1 MEKVEYSTKMAIKN
15 ILFLTDFSE
24 PSEVALPFAT
34 SIARGYGA
42 RVYALHIFTPDPNVC
57 AAPPKF
63 AIAAIETG
71 EQTAK
76 ARIDSQLA
84 GLEHETIVDWSI
96 DLWDAV
102 QKTIKEKH
110 IDLIV
115 MGTHGRTGADKFLM
129 GSVAEEIFRR
139 SPVPVLT
146 IGPDV
151 RSSIPTGGR
160 FHRLLFATDFTR
172 ASLAASPYA
181 ISLAQENNVKLV
193 LLHVMRTP
201 KLRNDNARNE
211 NGRNEKEQRRFEL
224 SVAEAI
230 HQLYETI
237 PQHADLRFPPESLV
251 EYGDPAD
258 QILALAKARSSDLI
272 VLGVRDA
279 AGRIGPATHLAHATA
294 HRVVA
299 HAPCPVLTVRELA
312 IN

>member
-1 MEKVEYSTKMAIKN
+1 MEKVECSTGISIKN

-42 RVYALHIFTPDPNVC
+42 RVYALHVFTPDPNVC
-57 AAPPKF
+57 GAPAKL

-102 QKTIKEKH
+102 QKTIQEKH

-115 MGTHGRTGADKFLM
+115 MGTHGRTGADKFFM

-151 RSSIPTGGR
+151 RSSVHTGGR
-160 FHRLLFATDFTR
+160 FHRVLFPTDFTG
-172 ASLAASPYA
+172 ASLAAAPYA
-181 ISLAQENNVKLV
+181 ISLAQENNARLV

-201 KLRNDNARNE
+201 ELRNFNSRNE
-211 NGRNEKEQRRFEL
+211 NDQRRFEL

-230 HQLYETI
+230 HQLYETV
-237 PQHADLRFPPESLV
+237 PKDADLHFPPESLV

-258 QILALAKARSSDLI
+258 RILALAKDRSSDLI

-279 AGRIGPATHLAHATA
+279 TGRIGAATHLARATA
-294 HRVVA
+294 HKVVA
-299 HAPCPVLTVRELA
+299 HALCPVLTVREN
-312 IN
+312 IE